1 MNPLVEDIKD
11 AIGALIQ
18 TVIGLVLMAL
28 GIGLLVWEK
37 MNPPTHDAHLWAEL
51 GLALLGAA
59 IIPSVGPVLIRSL
72 KAIVSVFVS
81 VLPSRP
87 APKDPP
93 T

>member
-1 MNPLVEDIKD
+1 MSNPLVDDIKD
-11 AIGALIQ
+11 ALGALIQ

-59 IIPSVGPVLIRSL
+59 IIPSGRATATVDPSATPIKSASL
-72 KAIVSVFVS
+72 TSPMPI
-81 VLPSRP
+81 
-87 APKDPP
+87 PP
-93 T
+93 G